1 MLHWLDS
8 MMETCKRWLKTGVV
22 LLLLCSLSIGL
33 SGAWWDFGGSNSQP
47 KRESVLPQG
56 NAITDGK
63 ALLRYALPIDNE
75 PVRKMQRSLEE
86 IATRIRGKRWSP
98 IKSDI
103 AIASRVLTTQESELL
118 ASIPSDRQPEAE
130 AIISQLQG
138 GIESLREALEVKDGE
153 KLLETRADV
162 LAKVSE
168 LEELMVTEFPY
179 EVPSEYANLPQLKG
193 RATVE
198 IKTSRGEITLVADGY
213 SAPITAGNFVD
224 LVERGFY
231 DDLEFDRAKDAFYL
245 QVGNPPGKEEGFID
259 PKTGKERD
267 IPLEILV
274 RGETEPIYGYTL
286 EEIGRYRDQPVL
298 PFSAYGTVALARP
311 EPLPNGGSS
320 QIFFFLF
327 EPELTPAGL
336 NLLDGR
342 FAAFGYVTQG
352 KEVLENIQQGDRI
365 ESAKVI
371 KGIENL
377 VEPQKA

>member
-1 MLHWLDS
+1 MLHWPDS

-33 SGAWWDFGGSNSQP
+33 SGAWWDFGGSSQP
-47 KRESVLPQG
+47 KRESILPAG

-63 ALLRYALPIDNE
+63 ALLRYALPIDNQ

-86 IATRIRGKRWSP
+86 IATHIRARRWSP
-98 IKSDI
+98 ISSE
-103 AIASRVLTTQESELL
+103 IASAGRVLTTEESELL
-118 ASIPSDRQPEAE
+118 ASIPADKQPEAE
-130 AIISQLQG
+130 AIIAELQG
-138 GIESLREALEVKDGE
+138 EMETLRGALEVKDGE
-153 KLLETRADV
+153 TLLETRARL
-162 LAKVSE
+162 LAKVGE
-168 LEELMVTEFPY
+168 LEELMVTEYPF
-179 EVPSEYANLPQLKG
+179 EVPAEYANLPQLKG

-198 IKTSRGEITLVADGY
+198 IKTSRGDIILVADGY
-213 SAPITAGNFVD
+213 SAPVTAGNFVD

-231 DDLEFDRAKDAFYL
+231 DGLEFISAEDSYYL
-245 QVGNPPGKEEGFID
+245 QVGDPPGEEEGFID

-274 RGETEPIYGYTL
+274 RGETEPIYGFTL

-352 KEVLENIQQGDRI
+352 KEVLESIQQGDVI

-371 KGIENL
+371 KGAENL
-377 VEPQKA
+377 VKPKATA

>member
-1 MLHWLDS
+1 MLHWPDS

-33 SGAWWDFGGSNSQP
+33 SGAWWNFGGSSEP

-86 IATRIRGKRWSP
+86 IATRLRGKRWSP
-98 IKSDI
+98 ISGDI
-103 AIASRVLTTQESELL
+103 AIASRVLTTQKSELL
-118 ASIPSDRQPEAE
+118 ASIPPDRQPEAE
-130 AIISQLQG
+130 AIINQLQG
-138 GIESLREALEVKDGE
+138 GMETLREALEVKDGE
-153 KLLETRADV
+153 KLLETRAQ
-162 LAKVSE
+162 LLNRVSD
-168 LEELMVTEFPY
+168 LEELMVEEFPF
-179 EVPSEYANLPQLKG
+179 EVPSEYADLPQLKG

-198 IKTSRGEITLVADGY
+198 IQTSRGDITLVADGY

-231 DDLEFDRAKDAFYL
+231 DGLEFIRAEQSYYL
-245 QVGNPPGKEEGFID
+245 QVGDPPGEEEEFID
-259 PKTGKERD
+259 PKTGEERD

-274 RGETEPIYGYTL
+274 RGETEPIYGFTL
-286 EEIGRYRDQPVL
+286 EEIGRYRDKPVL

-352 KEVLENIQQGDRI
+352 KDVLENIQQGDKI

-371 KGIENL
+371 RGAENL
-377 VEPQKA
+377 VEPQNA

>member
-1 MLHWLDS
+1 MLHWLNS
-8 MMETCKRWLKTGVV
+8 IMRTYKRWLKTGVV
-22 LLLLCSLSIGL
+22 LLLLCSLSMGL
-33 SGAWWDFGGSNSQP
+33 SGAWWDGGSSQP
-47 KRESVLPQG
+47 KRESVLPAG

-86 IATRIRGKRWSP
+86 IATHIRGKRWSP
-98 IKSDI
+98 ISGDI
-103 AIASRVLTTQESELL
+103 AIASRVLTTQKSQIL
-118 ASIPSDRQPEAE
+118 ASIPEDQHPQAE
-130 AIISQLQG
+130 GIIRELLG
-138 GIESLREALEVKDGE
+138 GMETLREALEVKDGE
-153 KLLETRADV
+153 KVLETRAEL
-162 LAKVSE
+162 LAQVGQI
-168 LEELMVTEFPY
+168 EELMVQEFPY
-179 EVPSEYANLPQLKG
+179 EIPSEYSNLPQLKG
-193 RATVE
+193 RATVQV
-198 IKTSRGEITLVADGY
+198 KTNRGEITVVADGY
-213 SAPITAGNFVD
+213 SAPLTAGNFID

-231 DDLEFDRAKDAFYL
+231 DGLTFSRALNAFYL
-245 QVGNPPGKEEGFID
+245 QVGDPPGKAEGFID
-259 PKTGKERD
+259 PKTGQERN

-274 RGETEPIYGYTL
+274 RGETEPIYGFTL

-336 NLLDGR
+336 NILDGR

-352 KEVLENIQQGDRI
+352 KEILEDIQQGDVI

-371 KGIENL
+371 QGAENL
-377 VEPQKA
+377 VVPS

>member
-1 MLHWLDS
+1 MLHWPDS
-8 MMETCKRWLKTGVV
+8 MIETCKRWLRTGVV
-22 LLLLCSLSIGL
+22 LVLLCSLSIGL
-33 SGAWWDFGGSNSQP
+33 SGAWWDGNSSQP
-47 KRESVLPQG
+47 KRESVLPAG

-98 IKSDI
+98 ISGDI
-103 AIASRVLTTQESELL
+103 AIASRVLTTQESQLL
-118 ASIPSDRQPEAE
+118 ASIPEGQQPEAE

-138 GIESLREALEVKDGE
+138 GMDILREALELKDGE
-153 KLLETRADV
+153 KILETRAK
-162 LAKVSE
+162 LLEQISQ
-168 LEELMVTEFPY
+168 LEELMVQEFPY
-179 EVPSEYANLPQLKG
+179 EIPSEYSNLPQLKG

-198 IKTSRGEITLVADGY
+198 FKTTRGDITIVADGY

-231 DDLEFDRAKDAFYL
+231 NDLKFVRAEESYFL
-245 QVGNPPGKEEGFID
+245 QVGDPPGKEEGFVD
-259 PKTGKERD
+259 PKTGKERN

-274 RGETEPIYGYTL
+274 QGETEPLYGFTL
-286 EEIGRYRDQPVL
+286 EEMGRYRDQPVL

-336 NLLDGR
+336 NILDGR

-352 KEVLENIQQGDRI
+352 KDVLENIQQGDVI
-365 ESAKVI
+365 QSAKVI
-371 KGIENL
+371 KGAEHLI
-377 VEPQKA
+377 VPQGA

>member
-1 MLHWLDS
+1 MLHWPDS

-33 SGAWWDFGGSNSQP
+33 SGAWWNFGGSSEP

-86 IATRIRGKRWSP
+86 IATRLRGKRWSP
-98 IKSDI
+98 ISGDI
-103 AIASRVLTTQESELL
+103 AIASRVLTTQKSELL
-118 ASIPSDRQPEAE
+118 ASIPPDRQPEAE
-130 AIISQLQG
+130 AIINQLQG
-138 GIESLREALEVKDGE
+138 GMETLREALEVKDGE
-153 KLLETRADV
+153 KLLETRAQ
-162 LAKVSE
+162 LLNRVSD
-168 LEELMVTEFPY
+168 LEELMVEEFPF
-179 EVPSEYANLPQLKG
+179 EVPSEYADLPQLKG

-198 IKTSRGEITLVADGY
+198 IQTSRGDITLVADGY

-231 DDLEFDRAKDAFYL
+231 DGLEFIRAEQSYYL
-245 QVGNPPGKEEGFID
+245 QVGDPPGEEEGFID
-259 PKTGKERD
+259 PKTGEERD

-274 RGETEPIYGYTL
+274 RGETEPIYGFTL
-286 EEIGRYRDQPVL
+286 EEIGRYRDKPVL

-352 KEVLENIQQGDRI
+352 KDVLENIQQGDKI

-371 KGIENL
+371 RGAENL
-377 VEPQKA
+377 VEPQQA